1 MSTALSMICYTDLYK
16 TEFGG
21 RQAPQFRYHLGFES
35 LLKIDDVEFVVYSW
49 HKDMDRLYKIA
60 KSKYGSDS
68 KKLNKVHIIEFDLY
82 KSPLYDTIV
91 NIRKKEPKNS
101 FRSIDVQYAK
111 FITLNET
118 IKNFPHEYT
127 YYIDI
132 GLSSTA
138 LFPNKYITNKKGM
151 HQYSEV
157 SLFNTKW
164 LNNMNKLSS
173 NNKLTVFK
181 MDNSPEFHV
190 ESRIAR
196 SKYLIIG
203 GMFGGK
209 TETTQKFSNDV
220 LSGFH
225 QYVKEKNKLPPEES
239 MMTKIHTEDRDNF
252 NDIVFQVWNHED
264 SGDVFKKIIKGK
276 KMFYNTFEELNQ

>member
-1 MSTALSMICYTDLYK
+1 MINTAISMVCYTDLYN

-21 RQAPQFRYHLGFES
+21 RQNPQFRYHLGFES
-35 LLKIDDVEFVVYSW
+35 LLKIDAEFIVYSW
-49 HKDMDRLYKIA
+49 HKDLDKLYSIA

-68 KKLNKVHIIEFDLY
+68 ERLKRVHILEFDLY
-82 KSPLYDTIV
+82 KSPLYGTIA
-91 NIRKKEPKNS
+91 NIRNKSDKKV

-111 FITLNET
+111 FLTLNDT

-151 HQYSEV
+151 YQYSEV
-157 SLFNTKW
+157 SLFNNKW
-164 LNNMNKLSS
+164 LNNMNNLSS
-173 NNKLTVFK
+173 NGKVTVFK

-190 ESRIAR
+190 ESRITR
-196 SKYLIIG
+196 SKYLIVG

-209 TETTQKFSNDV
+209 TVATQKFSNDV
-220 LSGFH
+220 LSGFDE
-225 QYVKEKNKLPPEES
+225 YVKTKNKLPPEES
-239 MMTKIHTEDRDNF
+239 MMTKIHHENKDNF
-252 NDIVFQVWNHED
+252 NNLTFQRWNHED
-264 SGDVFKKIIKGK
+264 SGEVFQRMIKGK
-276 KMFYNTFEELNQ
+276 KKFYNIFEELNQ